1 MFERFLKINLP
12 QKQSLF
18 LWGPRQAGKT
28 SYLRLQYKD
37 SLFYNLL
44 DTRDFL
50 RLSQAPYLI
59 REEILAA
66 SPEQLKH
73 PVIIDEIQKIPLLLN
88 EVHLLIEEHGIAF
101 ILCGSSARKLK
112 ASSVNLLGGRAWPFN
127 FYPLVYPE
135 IPHFDLYRALTQGLI
150 PKHYLSDPEN
160 IRDYFNAYVGV
171 YLTDEIKNEG
181 LVRNLTG
188 FSTFLEVAAMN
199 NGEMLNFTNIARDCG
214 VSRQSVQGYYQILV
228 DTFLGYFT
236 FPYSQKVKRDLI
248 EATPKFYFFDVG
260 IANHL
265 AHQALLDL
273 KGLVAG
279 RAFEHYIFM
288 ELTAYKGLRRKSFE
302 ISYWRTKLGLEVDFI
317 LGKALVAIEV
327 KLSTQVYQEDL
338 KGLIAFCEEHDKA
351 QAYVVSQDPRPRDLK
366 VNEQLIIRILPW
378 EIFLKKL
385 WADEII

>member
-1 MFERFLKINLP
+1 
-12 QKQSLF
+12 
-18 LWGPRQAGKT
+18 
-28 SYLRLQYKD
+28 
-37 SLFYNLL
+37 
-44 DTRDFL
+44 
-50 RLSQAPYLI
+50 
-59 REEILAA
+59 
-66 SPEQLKH
+66 
-73 PVIIDEIQKIPLLLN
+73 
-88 EVHLLIEEHGIAF
+88 
-101 ILCGSSARKLK
+101 
-112 ASSVNLLGGRAWPFN
+112 
-127 FYPLVYPE
+127 
-135 IPHFDLYRALTQGLI
+135 
-150 PKHYLSDPEN
+150 LSDPEN